1 MEKIKLMQFG
11 APTCMPCV
19 AIKEKILEWIEV
31 QQAKGINIEYKYI
44 SVNLEPQMA
53 AEAGVFTVP
62 AIKLYIEGKVAVE
75 DAGYFSLDGFEEKC
89 ERYLDIL
96 QQS

>member
-1 MEKIKLMQFG
+1 MEKIKLVQFG

-19 AIKEKILEWIEV
+19 SIKEKILEWLEE
-31 QQAKGINIEYKYI
+31 QQSKGINIEYQYV
-44 SVNLEPQMA
+44 SVDQEPKKA